1 MAGRTD
7 RPAVVAI
14 GGGHGLATTL
24 RAVRRYAGEITAVV
38 TVADD
43 GGSTGRLRRDL
54 GILGVG
60 DLRKCLAALAAS
72 DHDAAAWAET
82 FAYRFDSGDLTGH
95 ALGNLILVG
104 LAETTGDWIEALDL
118 AGRTLAAVGRVL
130 PATAGPVVLRAEGDS
145 GTIQGQVAIQNSG
158 DRIRR
163 IALDPPDAPSPP
175 EVVAALSAADQ
186 IVLAPGSLFTSL
198 LPALVAPDVRAA
210 VVASSAPVV
219 MVMNLEPQLPETAG
233 LDAVDHLR
241 AVRDLGIR
249 VDHVVVDDRCRLA
262 GDRARL
268 EALEVSVSVEPV
280 ARPDVR
286 AHEPAKLASALAA
299 VLSSGVGRG
308 PEHPGNGQRRPEEGS

>member
-1 MAGRTD
+1 MAPD
-7 RPAVVAI
+7 RPAVVAV
-14 GGGHGLATTL
+14 GGGHGLAATL
-24 RAVRRYAGEITAVV
+24 HAVRRYAGTITAVV

-60 DLRKCLAALAAS
+60 DLRKCLTALAAT
-72 DHDAAAWAET
+72 DPDPAAWAET
-82 FAYRFDSGDLTGH
+82 FAHRFDSGDLTGH

-118 AGRTLAAVGRVL
+118 AGRTLGAVGRVL
-130 PATAGPVVLRAEGDS
+130 PATAGPVVLRAESDTGV
-145 GTIQGQVAIQNSG
+145 IVGQVAIQNAAA
-158 DRIRR
+158 RIHS
-163 IALDPPDAPSPP
+163 IALDPPDAPSPAP
-175 EVVAALSAADQ
+175 VVEALAAADQ

-210 VVASSAPVV
+210 VLASHAPVV
-219 MVMNLEPQLPETAG
+219 MVMNLEAQVPETAG
-233 LDAVDHLR
+233 LDAVDHLQ

-268 EALEVSVSVEPV
+268 EALEVTVSVEPV

-286 AHEPAKLASALAA
+286 AHEPAKLASALTA
-299 VLSSGVGRG
+299 LL
-308 PEHPGNGQRRPEEGS
+308 